1 MKKPPTAVASHDDKV
16 KMNPPVTEFAKIG
29 SPLNIIRLPTFKW
42 RPVEVYLRIESGN
55 HNVIPDIC
63 T

>member
-29 SPLNIIRLPTFKW
+29 SPLNIIRLPTFK
-42 RPVEVYLRIESGN
+42 
-55 HNVIPDIC
+55 
-63 T
+63 